1 MPNSKGPLS
10 GNRNKLRNHPRDRGA
25 SPPQRAIQRFEPG
38 DLVHLVL
45 DPSVHEGRFAPK
57 FSGRTGEVIGT
68 QGDAY
73 QVKITDGGTSKIVVT
88 VPAHLRP
95 HE

>member
-10 GNRNKLRNHPRDRGA
+10 GNRSKLTNNPRDRGK
-25 SPPQRAIQRFEPG
+25 SPPQRAIQQFEEG
-38 DLVHLVL
+38 DLVHLTL
-45 DPSVHEGRFAPK
+45 DPSVHDGRFAPR
-57 FSGRTGEVIGT
+57 FSGRTGKIVGT
-68 QGDAY
+68 QGAAY
-73 QVKITDGGTSKIVVT
+73 QVEITDGGTSKVIVT